1 MADQKIN
8 ALPSKT
14 APTTGDKMLMVGT
27 AEEYLIDYD
36 KLATAILNK
45 LSSQSFSSLDT
56 TAKTVLGAVNE
67 LNSKSLM
74 YKKILTSND
83 SLSDYGETGI
93 YGLNNV
99 VINGESIIGTMISL
113 KPASY
118 SYQIIISANNS
129 ASVANSLLFRTKSS
143 TGTWTYWR
151 QVDTTLIVNN

>member
-67 LNSKSLM
+67 LNSN
-74 YKKILTSND
+74 ILKTFCIR
-83 SLSDYGETGI
+83 T
-93 YGLNNV
+93 V
-99 VINGESIIGTMISL
+99 RFRVL
-113 KPASY
+113 KTQSK
-118 SYQIIISANNS
+118 
-129 ASVANSLLFRTKSS
+129 L
-143 TGTWTYWR
+143 
-151 QVDTTLIVNN
+151 

>member
-99 VINGESIIGTMISL
+99 VINGESIIEGV
-113 KPASY
+113 KF
-118 SYQIIISANNS
+118 
-129 ASVANSLLFRTKSS
+129 SVSMGKNLL
-143 TGTWTYWR
+143 
-151 QVDTTLIVNN
+151 

>member
-67 LNSKSLM
+67 LNSKIK
-74 YKKILTSND
+74 YKND
-83 SLSDYGETGI
+83 PSVNDLLKAGVI
-93 YGLNNV
+93 CYGLLHRDSSPEIEYELTYASFYISISDSWAVTIITFPYAYNMNNQKFH
-99 VINGESIIGTMISL
+99 IGTYDVS
-113 KPASY
+113 K
-118 SYQIIISANNS
+118 
-129 ASVANSLLFRTKSS
+129 KKW
-143 TGTWTYWR
+143 TWT
-151 QVDTTLIVNN
+151 QN